1 MDALVNKRIKQVL
14 KGDQNAFADIV
25 SLYQHKLY
33 QVCYRMLGNKQESED
48 IAQEAFVRAYMNLHT
63 FDQKR
68 KFSTWLYRIATNLCI
83 DRIRKKK
90 PDYYLDAEVA
100 GTEGLDMYSQIAAD
114 EKLPEEQLEQMELQ
128 DRIQYE
134 IGRLPDKYRS
144 VIVLKYIEE
153 LSLQEISEILDMPLG
168 TVKTRIHR
176 GREALRKQL
185 NNL

>member
-100 GTEGLDMYSQIAAD
+100 GTEGLDMYSQIATD
-114 EKLPEEQLEQMELQ
+114 DQLPEEQLEQMERKIAFNMKL
-128 DRIQYE
+128 DDCRINTV
-134 IGRLPDKYRS
+134 RL
-144 VIVLKYIEE
+144 
-153 LSLQEISEILDMPLG
+153 
-168 TVKTRIHR
+168 
-176 GREALRKQL
+176 
-185 NNL
+185 